1 MPNEKILNHLKKN
14 TEKIKKP
21 DFFSQRD
28 LLELIDLYKDRSSS
42 LNDIKSNILKLNS
55 IKTSFTKEELNILEE
70 FKKYKKIF
78 KDKFSDMVEWNDLNI
93 EKTIKDVV
101 NYYDISFKLVAQ
113 PLRLLITG
121 SISGPSIYKI
131 IRILGNEEI
140 IKRIDR

>member
-1 MPNEKILNHLKKN
+1 
-14 TEKIKKP
+14 
-21 DFFSQRD
+21 
-28 LLELIDLYKDRSSS
+28 
-42 LNDIKSNILKLNS
+42 
-55 IKTSFTKEELNILEE
+55 
-70 FKKYKKIF
+70 
-78 KDKFSDMVEWNDLNI
+78 MVEWNDLNI

>member
-1 MPNEKILNHLKKN
+1 MPNEKILNNLKKN